1 MKKYILSALFVPS
14 LFFNVLKPKKYGVE
28 VKNDEDGSVGK
39 TCSPCPYSFNPVCGT
54 DSKNN

>member
-14 LFFNVLKPKKYGVE
+14 LFINVLKYGVE

-39 TCSPCPYSFNPVCGT
+39 TCGPCPYSYNPVCGT
-54 DSKNN
+54 DGKNN